1 MVKFLKDK
9 PTNSDSL
16 WETHKKLADTLENII
31 DTLSKEKS
39 IKNIIGLFWDWGSWK
54 SSIIKML
61 EKKIEKYKIL
71 EFDSW
76 SHKDEFLRRA
86 FLIELTKKLKFEKK
100 TLWEIWFKNEKLSEI
115 NTIDY
120 LSKKNLIKVLNV
132 EPETNFSW
140 LWFIW
145 ALILFFIL
153 LKFIWIDIISILNLW
168 LTPFLNL
175 EALTWFENFYFQYL
189 DVFNIL
195 FFIILISIFY
205 LWFYPNFKNKE
216 DAKDKIKTKWFKWL
230 IDYILFKK
238 INYNETLT
246 SSENQDFSN
255 YDYQEY
261 FMIIVK
267 KYLDIKNKLI
277 IVLDN
282 LDRVNDEIVLN
293 SISLI
298 QTTIEWIKENTIF
311 SRLIFVLPI
320 DKRRLKEVFEGLI
333 KIESL
338 DKNNFTE
345 WFIDK
350 TFSVIVDI
358 PSLEQADWRT
368 YFNKNIKEAFYD
380 IEIKDEEIDELISMF
395 YSYVKISWKNI
406 NPREIINFIN
416 ELISNYLY
424 WWNNIILLKQGEYIL
439 LKRYELLDSD
449 KWKIW
454 IKENWKYDFKKDIV
468 KQFYKTDDIYDILY
482 LDEIVNSL
490 EEWNIDA
497 FNENYNK
504 IDNYSNKN
512 KVLENAY
519 DKILRNKDKNIK
531 IIWNMVNIIFD
542 NSSIPEIYKKRLQN
556 NLNDEFW
563 YYPEFVENIDKKSTE
578 WILKILDKYS
588 SKTKFI
594 KQKLPKTL
602 IESIILSNKP
612 KEDE

>member
-195 FFIILISIFY
+195 LFIILISIFY